1 MHDHGLFRYMVGLS
15 PRVRGNR
22 LRQVLIDRL
31 QGSIPACAGE
41 PESTI
46 PANRLP
52 LVYPRVC
59 GGTSKRPI
67 ILSKEQGLSPRV
79 RGNRGAGENDRPAER
94 SIPAC
99 AGEPYPRCRSE
110 GARKV
115 YPRVCGGTL
124 PPELLAALCQGLSP
138 RVRGNPVT
146 VKSRLLLTRS
156 IPACAGE
163 PRAETAFATG
173 PAGLSPRVRGNPC
186 GGGPDDRRAGSI
198 PACAGEPRVEGD
210 QHGSAGV
217 YPRVCGGTKRDR
229 TLIGAGRGLSPR
241 VRGNPGMHDG
251 TGVVMWSIP
260 ACAGEPH
267 PISAP
272 SGQLTVYPR
281 VCGGT
286 RVVTVR
292 WCRQDDLSPRV
303 RGNPAACAVG
313 QLPSRS
319 IPACAGEP
327 VLALARSATIEVY
340 PRVCGGTQIVWK
352 RLLELQGLSPR
363 VRGNPDRIPYRVI
376 S

>member
-241 VRGNPGMHDG
+241 VRGNPGMHVYPRVCGG

-292 WCRQDDLSPRV
+292 WCRQDEVYPRVCGGTRQPAQSANCQAGLSPRV
-303 RGNPAACAVG
+303 RGNRCWRWQGA
-313 QLPSRS
+313 LRSRS

-327 VLALARSATIEVY
+327 R
-340 PRVCGGTQIVWK
+340 
-352 RLLELQGLSPR
+352 
-363 VRGNPDRIPYRVI
+363 
-376 S
+376 

>member
-173 PAGLSPRVRGNPC
+173 PAVYPRVCGGTWNSCGKCLPKTGLSPRVRGN
-186 GGGPDDRRAGSI
+186 
-198 PACAGEPRVEGD
+198 
-210 QHGSAGV
+210 
-217 YPRVCGGTKRDR
+217 R
-229 TLIGAGRGLSPR
+229 TLQPARK
-241 VRGNPGMHDG
+241 VR
-251 TGVVMWSIP
+251 
-260 ACAGEPH
+260 A
-267 PISAP
+267 
-272 SGQLTVYPR
+272 
-281 VCGGT
+281 
-286 RVVTVR
+286 
-292 WCRQDDLSPRV
+292 
-303 RGNPAACAVG
+303 
-313 QLPSRS
+313 RS

-327 VLALARSATIEVY
+327 PSCA
-340 PRVCGGTQIVWK
+340 GTRPV
-352 RLLELQGLSPR
+352 
-363 VRGNPDRIPYRVI
+363 
-376 S
+376 